1 MTVQSASRAFLSL
14 LSCSPLTAELVKQCE
29 CGVAGHPDCESLDRR
44 PSLPRFLCCQRC
56 DQVIGSRGIAKVGR
70 GTGVLAPASR
80 SIPLPHPPEGAS
92 MTTSGP
98 YDATGTSSATMPVTG
113 TSSPTR
119 PVTGTSS
126 PTRSVAYRDDERRH
140 ARETK
145 PSFKTTE
152 LIVYLLSVFG
162 VLIASWVVDVRP
174 DGQGFSAYQ
183 GWFLVTLLTIGY
195 LISRGLVKSGS
206 RDETR

>member
-1 MTVQSASRAFLSL
+1 
-14 LSCSPLTAELVKQCE
+14 
-29 CGVAGHPDCESLDRR
+29 
-44 PSLPRFLCCQRC
+44 
-56 DQVIGSRGIAKVGR
+56 
-70 GTGVLAPASR
+70 
-80 SIPLPHPPEGAS
+80 

-98 YDATGTSSATMPVTG
+98 YDATGTSSA
-113 TSSPTR
+113 SR

-126 PTRSVAYRDDERRH
+126 PISRVTGTSSPTSRVTGTDSPTRSVADRDDERRH

-152 LIVYLLSVFG
+152 LIVYVLSVLG
-162 VLIASWVVDVRP
+162 VLIASWLVDVRP

-183 GWFLVTLLTIGY
+183 GWFLATLLTIGY
-195 LISRGLVKSGS
+195 LISRGLAKSGS

>member
-1 MTVQSASRAFLSL
+1 
-14 LSCSPLTAELVKQCE
+14 
-29 CGVAGHPDCESLDRR
+29 
-44 PSLPRFLCCQRC
+44 
-56 DQVIGSRGIAKVGR
+56 
-70 GTGVLAPASR
+70 
-80 SIPLPHPPEGAS
+80 

-98 YDATGTSSATMPVTG
+98 YDAPGTGSATRPVTGNSGPYDAPGTSSAT
-113 TSSPTR
+113 R
-119 PVTGTSS
+119 PVTGADS

-152 LIVYLLSVFG
+152 LIVYLLSVLG
-162 VLIASWVVDVRP
+162 ALIASWVVDVND
-174 DGQGFSAYQ
+174 DGQRFSAYQ

-195 LISRGLVKSGS
+195 LISRGLAKSGS